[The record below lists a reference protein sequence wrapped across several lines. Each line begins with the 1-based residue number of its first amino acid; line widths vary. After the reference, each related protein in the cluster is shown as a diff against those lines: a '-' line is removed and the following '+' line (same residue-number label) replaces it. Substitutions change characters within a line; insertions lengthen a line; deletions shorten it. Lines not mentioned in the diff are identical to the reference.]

1 MSTSSRKP
9 IADYLREYSGLLES
23 WWPEAGDTHEAL
35 GAREIL
41 HARLDELQADELQA
55 LRRADALAEGLAG
68 RYSADIGW
76 DTRMLRDI
84 VRLVETERASAA

>member
-1 MSTSSRKP
+1 MNTTSRKP

-55 LRRADALAEGLAG
+55 LQQADALAVGLAG
-68 RYSADIGW
+68 RHSADTGW
-76 DTRMLRDI
+76 DARMLRDI
-84 VRLVETERASAA
+84 ARLVETERAAAA